1 MGLDE
6 LHLRVLATS
15 SEDLKEKANAQKGER
30 QHSIILW
37 SGVSVQCTSSSVE
50 TPGQG
55 SPLGFGCE
63 SKTFLLH
70 ESTPL
75 FFLKV
80 LLLGNVVRLSQ
91 PQECHNF

>member
-15 SEDLKEKANAQKGER
+15 SEDMKEKANAQKGKR
-30 QHSIILW
+30 RCSIVTL
-37 SGVSVQCTSSSVE
+37 SGIRVQCSSFSVE
-50 TPGQG
+50 TLGQG

-63 SKTFLLH
+63 SKTVFIFM
-70 ESTPL
+70 SQQL
-75 FFLKV
+75 FFKV

-91 PQECHNF
+91 PREYYNV